1 MTRTTVSR
9 RVNIGAVIGMVGAF
23 LFFMFP
29 VYWLVT
35 TSLKTEAQI
44 FSVPPPLLFIP
55 TLSGYVELFSSSV
68 FLHNL
73 MNSLLI
79 ALASDAI
86 AMTLSVMC
94 AYGISRLQSRLGKII
109 LIGLLTVRM
118 VPYVVF
124 IVPIYL
130 IFSNLRLLDTFPALI
145 LSYQLFVLP
154 FSIWMCWT
162 YFASIPAEVVDAA
175 RVDGSSPVGTL
186 LHIFVPLSIPML
198 GIAFIFSFI
207 FFWNEFI
214 FALVLTGRSTR
225 TAPIFIASLVG
236 DRRIAWG
243 AIAAGG
249 TILAFPTIIMTC
261 FLAKHFVSGLT
272 AGALKG

>member
-1 MTRTTVSR
+1 MSSVR
-9 RVNIGAVIGMVGAF
+9 RFRQRNVVAVLGMVAAF

-29 VYWLVT
+29 VYWLLT
-35 TSLKTEAQI
+35 TSLKTEEQI
-44 FSVPPPLLFIP
+44 FSVPPPLLFVP
-55 TLSGYVELFSSSV
+55 TLSGYVELFGSSV

-73 MNSLLI
+73 LNSLLV
-79 ALASDAI
+79 ALTSSII
-86 AMTLSVMC
+86 AMTLSAMC
-94 AYGISRLQSRLGKII
+94 GYGISRLRSRLGKLI

-118 VPYVVF
+118 VPYVIF

-130 IFSNLRLLDTFPALI
+130 IFSNLRMLDTYPSLI

-162 YFASIPAEVVDAA
+162 YFSSIPDEVVDAA
-175 RVDGSSPVGTL
+175 RVDGSSPISTL
-186 LHIFVPLSIPML
+186 LYIFIPLSIPML

-249 TILAFPTIIMTC
+249 MMLALPTIVMTF
-261 FLAKHFVSGLT
+261 FLAKHFVTGLT

>member
-1 MTRTTVSR
+1 MSSVR
-9 RVNIGAVIGMVGAF
+9 RFRQRNVVAVLGLVAAF

-29 VYWLVT
+29 VYWLLT
-35 TSLKTEAQI
+35 TSLKTEDQI
-44 FSVPPPLLFIP
+44 FSVPPPLLFVP
-55 TLSGYVELFSSSV
+55 TLSGYVELFGSSV

-73 MNSLLI
+73 LNSLLV
-79 ALASDAI
+79 ALTSSII
-86 AMTLSVMC
+86 AMTLSAMC
-94 AYGISRLQSRLGKII
+94 GYGISRLRSRLGKVI

-118 VPYVVF
+118 VPYVIF

-130 IFSNLRLLDTFPALI
+130 IFSNLRLLDTYPSLI

-154 FSIWMCWT
+154 FTIWMCWT
-162 YFASIPAEVVDAA
+162 YFSSIPDEVVDAA
-175 RVDGSSPVGTL
+175 RVDGSSPISTL
-186 LHIFVPLSIPML
+186 LYIFIPLSIPML

-249 TILAFPTIIMTC
+249 MVLALPTIVMT
-261 FLAKHFVSGLT
+261 FLLAKHFVTGLT